1 MAHGNIVAGVFSDL
15 GAAERARGRLIEA
28 GISERRILLTRD
40 VAADDIAAE
49 YPGQGY
55 SNQPGQRFTPEHIDP
70 CGAQAPGGGCELRV
84 ELPTDQDGGTVERIL
99 QGCGAQRT
107 EILH

>member
-1 MAHGNIVAGVFSDL
+1 MAHGNIVAGVFSDVV
-15 GAAERARGRLIEA
+15 AAERARSRLIEA
-28 GISERRILLTRD
+28 GISEKRILITRD
-40 VAADDIAAE
+40 MAADDIAAE

-55 SNQPGQRFTPEHIDP
+55 TNQPGQTFAPEHVDP
-70 CGAQAPGGGCELRV
+70 CGAEPPGGGCELRV
-84 ELPTDQDGGTVERIL
+84 DLASDQDGGTVEHIL